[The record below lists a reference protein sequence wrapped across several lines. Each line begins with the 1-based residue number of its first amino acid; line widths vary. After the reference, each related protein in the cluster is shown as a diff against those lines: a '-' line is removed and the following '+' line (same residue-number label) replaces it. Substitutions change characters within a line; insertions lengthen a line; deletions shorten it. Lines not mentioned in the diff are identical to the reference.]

1 MKTKTIALFVCFCC
15 ILAGCKT
22 VQKTTSEAKELVKI
36 RVDTIATRDTVR
48 IIDRDKDSTIIKT
61 INDTVFVERWRT
73 RKIYANR
80 VAERVKVEIKTDT
93 VQIARTVLKN
103 EKPRKIVPAWAL
115 CLGGGV
121 IILMFVCFNRRG
133 N

>member
-1 MKTKTIALFVCFCC
+1 MRAKIIALFVCFCC

-22 VQKTTSEAKELVKI
+22 TQKTTSEAKEVLKI

-48 IIDRDKDSTIIKT
+48 IVDRDKDSIIIKT
-61 INDTVFVERWRT
+61 VNDTVFVERWKT
-73 RKIYANR
+73 RKIYTDR
-80 VAERVKVEIKTDT
+80 VAERIKVEIKKDT
-93 VQIARTVLKN
+93 VQISRTVLKN
-103 EKPRKIVPAWAL
+103 EKPRKIVPTWAL

-121 IILMFVCFNRRG
+121 ILMFVCFNRRG

>member
-1 MKTKTIALFVCFCC
+1 MRTKTIVLFVCFCF

-22 VQKTTSEAKELVKI
+22 VQKTTSEAKEVFKI
-36 RVDTIATRDTVR
+36 RVDTITTRDTVR

-61 INDTVFVERWRT
+61 VNDTVYVERWKT
-73 RKIYANR
+73 RKIYADR
-80 VAERVKVEIKTDT
+80 VAERVKVELKTDT

-103 EKPRKIVPAWAL
+103 EKPRKRMPTWAL

-121 IILMFVCFNRRG
+121 ILMFVCFNRRG

>member
-1 MKTKTIALFVCFCC
+1 MRTKTIALFVCFCC

-22 VQKTTSEAKELVKI
+22 VQKTTSEAKEVVKI

-48 IIDRDKDSTIIKT
+48 IVDRDKDSTIIKT
-61 INDTVFVERWRT
+61 VNDTVFVERWKT

-93 VQIARTVLKN
+93 VQIARTVLKD
-103 EKPRKIVPAWAL
+103 EKARKIVPMWAL
-115 CLGGGV
+115 GLGGGV
-121 IILMFVCFNRRG
+121 ILMFVCFDRRG

>member
-1 MKTKTIALFVCFCC
+1 MREKTKVLFVYFCC

-22 VQKTTSEAKELVKI
+22 VQKTTSEAKEVVKI
-36 RVDTIATRDTVR
+36 RVDTITTCDTVR
-48 IIDRDKDSTIIKT
+48 IVDRDKDSTIIKT
-61 INDTVFVERWRT
+61 VNDTVFVERWKT

-80 VAERVKVEIKTDT
+80 VAERVKVVVKTDT
-93 VQIARTVLKN
+93 VQIARTVLKK
-103 EKPRKIVPAWAL
+103 EKPRKIVPIWAL

>member
-1 MKTKTIALFVCFCC
+1 MRAKIIALFVCFCC
-15 ILAGCKT
+15 ILTGCKT

-61 INDTVFVERWRT
+61 VNDTVFVERWKT

-93 VQIARTVLKN
+93 VQITRTVLKN
-103 EKPRKIVPAWAL
+103 EKPRKIVPTWAL
-115 CLGGGV
+115 YLGGGV
-121 IILMFVCFNRRG
+121 ILMFVCFNRRG

>member
-1 MKTKTIALFVCFCC
+1 MRVKTKVLFLCFCC

-22 VQKTTSEAKELVKI
+22 IKKTTSTAKEVVKI
-36 RVDTIATRDTVR
+36 HVDTITTRDTVR
-48 IIDRDKDSTIIKT
+48 IVDRDKDSIIIKT
-61 INDTVFVERWRT
+61 VNDTVFVERWKT
-73 RKIYANR
+73 RKIYTNR
-80 VAERVKVEIKTDT
+80 TAERVKVAIKTDT

-103 EKPRKIVPAWAL
+103 EKPRKIVPVWAL

-121 IILMFVCFNRRG
+121 ILMFVCFNRRG

>member
-1 MKTKTIALFVCFCC
+1 MRTKKIALFVCLCS

-22 VQKTTSEAKELVKI
+22 IQKTTSEAKELVKI
-36 RVDTIATRDTVR
+36 RVDTITTRDTVR

-61 INDTVFVERWRT
+61 VNDTVFVERWKT
-73 RKIYANR
+73 RKIHTDR
-80 VAERVKVEIKTDT
+80 VAERVKIELKTDT

-103 EKPRKIVPAWAL
+103 EKPRKIVPIWAL

-121 IILMFVCFNRRG
+121 ILMFVCFNRRS

>member
-1 MKTKTIALFVCFCC
+1 MRAKTIALFVCFCC

-22 VQKTTSEAKELVKI
+22 VQKTTSFASEVVKI

-61 INDTVFVERWRT
+61 VNDTVFVERWET
-73 RKIYANR
+73 RKIYTDR

-93 VQIARTVLKN
+93 VQTVRTVLKN

-121 IILMFVCFNRRG
+121 ILMFVCFNRRG

>member
-1 MKTKTIALFVCFCC
+1 MRAKTKVLFLCFCC

-36 RVDTIATRDTVR
+36 RVDTITTRDTVR
-48 IIDRDKDSTIIKT
+48 IVDHDKDSTIIKT
-61 INDTVFVERWRT
+61 VNDTVFVERWKT

-80 VAERVKVEIKTDT
+80 VAERVKVELKTDT

-103 EKPRKIVPAWAL
+103 EKPRKIVPMWAL

-121 IILMFVCFNRRG
+121 ILMFVCFNRRG

>member
-1 MKTKTIALFVCFCC
+1 MRTKTIALFVCFCC

-22 VQKTTSEAKELVKI
+22 VQKTRSEAKEIVKI

-48 IIDRDKDSTIIKT
+48 IVDRDKDSTIIK
-61 INDTVFVERWRT
+61 IVNDTVFVERWKT

-80 VAERVKVEIKTDT
+80 VVERVKIELKTDT

-103 EKPRKIVPAWAL
+103 EKPRKTVPMWAL

-121 IILMFVCFNRRG
+121 ILMFVCFNRRG

>member
-1 MKTKTIALFVCFCC
+1 MRTKTIVLFVCLCC

-22 VQKTTSEAKELVKI
+22 VQKTTSEAKGVVKI

-48 IIDRDKDSTIIKT
+48 IVDRDKDSTIIKT
-61 INDTVFVERWRT
+61 VNDTVFVERWKT
-73 RKIYANR
+73 RKIYADR

-93 VQIARTVLKN
+93 VQIVRTVLKN
-103 EKPRKIVPAWAL
+103 EKPRKKVLAWAL

-121 IILMFVCFNRRG
+121 ILMFVCFNRRG

>member
-1 MKTKTIALFVCFCC
+1 MRAKTIVLFVCFCC

-22 VQKTTSEAKELVKI
+22 VQKTTSEAKEVLKI
-36 RVDTIATRDTVR
+36 RVDTITTRDTVR
-48 IIDRDKDSTIIKT
+48 IIDRDKDSTVIKT
-61 INDTVFVERWRT
+61 VNDTVFVERWKM

-80 VAERVKVEIKTDT
+80 VAERVKVELKTDT

-103 EKPRKIVPAWAL
+103 EKPRKIVPVWAL

-121 IILMFVCFNRRG
+121 IILMFVCLNRRG

>member
-1 MKTKTIALFVCFCC
+1 MKTKTIVLFVCFCC
-15 ILAGCKT
+15 IFAGCKT

-48 IIDRDKDSTIIKT
+48 IIDRDKDSTVIKT
-61 INDTVFVERWRT
+61 VNDTVYVERWKT
-73 RKIYANR
+73 RKIYADR
-80 VAERVKVEIKTDT
+80 VAERVKVEQKTDT
-93 VQIARTVLKN
+93 VQISRTVLKN

-121 IILMFVCFNRRG
+121 ILMFVCFNRRG

>member
-1 MKTKTIALFVCFCC
+1 MRPKTIALFVCFCC
-15 ILAGCKT
+15 ILTGCKT
-22 VQKTTSEAKELVKI
+22 IQKTTSEAKELVKI

-48 IIDRDKDSTIIKT
+48 IVDRDKDSIIIKT
-61 INDTVFVERWRT
+61 INDTVFVERWKT

-93 VQIARTVLKN
+93 VQTVRTVLKN
-103 EKPRKIVPAWAL
+103 EKPRKIVPTWAL

-121 IILMFVCFNRRG
+121 ILMFVCFNRRG

>member
-1 MKTKTIALFVCFCC
+1 MRTKTIALFVCFCC

-48 IIDRDKDSTIIKT
+48 IVDRDKDSTIIKT
-61 INDTVFVERWRT
+61 VNDTVFVERWKT

-80 VAERVKVEIKTDT
+80 VAERVKIELKTDT
-93 VQIARTVLKN
+93 VQIYRTVLKN
-103 EKPRKIVPAWAL
+103 EKPRKIVSIWAL

-121 IILMFVCFNRRG
+121 ILMFVCFNRRG

>member
-1 MKTKTIALFVCFCC
+1 MRTKTIALFVCFCC

-48 IIDRDKDSTIIKT
+48 IVDRDKDSTIIKT
-61 INDTVFVERWRT
+61 VNDTVFIERWKT
-73 RKIYANR
+73 RKIYADR

-93 VQIARTVLKN
+93 VQIVRTVLKN
-103 EKPRKIVPAWAL
+103 EKPRKTMPTWAL

-121 IILMFVCFNRRG
+121 ILMFVCFNRRG

>member
-1 MKTKTIALFVCFCC
+1 MRAKIIALFVCFCC

-22 VQKTTSEAKELVKI
+22 VQKTTSEAKEIVKI

-48 IIDRDKDSTIIKT
+48 IVDRDKDSTIIKT
-61 INDTVFVERWRT
+61 VNDTVFVERWKT
-73 RKIYANR
+73 RKIYADR
-80 VAERVKVEIKTDT
+80 VAERIKVEIKTDT

-103 EKPRKIVPAWAL
+103 EKPRKIVPMWAL

-121 IILMFVCFNRRG
+121 ILMFVCFNRRG

>member
-1 MKTKTIALFVCFCC
+1 MRIKKIALFVCLCC

-61 INDTVFVERWRT
+61 VNDTVFVERWKT
-73 RKIYANR
+73 RKIYTDR
-80 VAERVKVEIKTDT
+80 LAERGKIELKTDT
-93 VQIARTVLKN
+93 VKISRTVLKN
-103 EKPRKIVPAWAL
+103 EKPRKIVPMWAL

-121 IILMFVCFNRRG
+121 ILMFVCFNRRG

>member
-1 MKTKTIALFVCFCC
+1 MRAKRIAIFCVFCC

-22 VQKTTSEAKELVKI
+22 AQKTTSEAKEVVKI
-36 RVDTIATRDTVR
+36 RVDTITTRDTVR

-61 INDTVFVERWRT
+61 VNDTVFVERWKT
-73 RKIYANR
+73 RKIYTDR

-103 EKPRKIVPAWAL
+103 EKPRKKVPAWAL

-121 IILMFVCFNRRG
+121 ILMFVCFNRRG

>member
-1 MKTKTIALFVCFCC
+1 MRIKKLALFVCLCS
-15 ILAGCKT
+15 ILVGCKT
-22 VQKTTSEAKELVKI
+22 VQKTTSEAKEVVKI

-61 INDTVFVERWRT
+61 VNDTVFMERWKM
-73 RKIYANR
+73 RKIYTDR

-93 VQIARTVLKN
+93 VQTVRTVLKN
-103 EKPRKIVPAWAL
+103 EKPRKIVPMWAL

-121 IILMFVCFNRRG
+121 ILMFVCFNRRG

>member
-1 MKTKTIALFVCFCC
+1 MRVKTKVLFLCFCC
-15 ILAGCKT
+15 IFAGCKT
-22 VQKTTSEAKELVKI
+22 IKKTTSTENEVVKI
-36 RVDTIATRDTVR
+36 RVDTISTSDTVR
-48 IIDRDKDSTIIKT
+48 IVDRDKDSTIIKT
-61 INDTVFVERWRT
+61 VNDTVFVERWKT

-80 VAERVKVEIKTDT
+80 VAERVKVAIKTDT

-103 EKPRKIVPAWAL
+103 EKPRKRMPAWAL

-121 IILMFVCFNRRG
+121 ILMFVCFNRRG

>member
-1 MKTKTIALFVCFCC
+1 MSTKTIALFVCFCC

-22 VQKTTSEAKELVKI
+22 VQKTTSEAKEVVKI
-36 RVDTIATRDTVR
+36 RVDTITTRDTVR
-48 IIDRDKDSTIIKT
+48 ILDRDKDSIIIKT
-61 INDTVFVERWRT
+61 VNDTVYVERWKT

-80 VAERVKVEIKTDT
+80 VAERVKVELKTDT
-93 VQIARTVLKN
+93 VQTVRTVLKN
-103 EKPRKIVPAWAL
+103 EKPRKIVPTWAL

-121 IILMFVCFNRRG
+121 ILMFVCFNRRG

>member
-1 MKTKTIALFVCFCC
+1 MRTKTIALFVCFCC

-22 VQKTTSEAKELVKI
+22 VQKTTSEAKEVVKI
-36 RVDTIATRDTVR
+36 RGDTIATRDTVR
-48 IIDRDKDSTIIKT
+48 IIDRDKDSTIIK
-61 INDTVFVERWRT
+61 IVNDTVFVERWKT
-73 RKIYANR
+73 RKIYTDR
-80 VAERVKVEIKTDT
+80 VAERVKIELKTDT

-103 EKPRKIVPAWAL
+103 EKPRKIVPTWAL

-121 IILMFVCFNRRG
+121 ILMFVCFNRRG

>member
-1 MKTKTIALFVCFCC
+1 MRTKTIALFVCFCC

-22 VQKTTSEAKELVKI
+22 VQKTTSEAKEVVKI

-48 IIDRDKDSTIIKT
+48 IVDRDKDSTIIKT
-61 INDTVFVERWRT
+61 VNDTVFVERWKT

-93 VQIARTVLKN
+93 VQIYRTKN
-103 EKPRKIVPAWAL
+103 EKPRKIVPMWAL

-121 IILMFVCFNRRG
+121 ILMFVCFNRRG

>member
-1 MKTKTIALFVCFCC
+1 MRTETIALFVCFCC

-22 VQKTTSEAKELVKI
+22 VQKTTSEAKEVVKI

-61 INDTVFVERWRT
+61 VNDTVFFFLCKT
-73 RKIYANR
+73 RKIYTDR

-93 VQIARTVLKN
+93 VQTVRTEKKKK
-103 EKPRKIVPAWAL
+103 KPRKIVPMWAL

-121 IILMFVCFNRRG
+121 ILMFVCFNRRG

>member
-1 MKTKTIALFVCFCC
+1 MRTKTIALFVCFCS

-22 VQKTTSEAKELVKI
+22 VQKTTSEAKEVVKI

-48 IIDRDKDSTIIKT
+48 IVDRDKDSTVIKT
-61 INDTVFVERWRT
+61 VNDTVFVERWKT
-73 RKIYANR
+73 RKIYADR
-80 VAERVKVEIKTDT
+80 VAERVKVELKTDT
-93 VQIARTVLKN
+93 VQTVRTVLKN
-103 EKPRKIVPAWAL
+103 EKPRKTVPAWAL

-121 IILMFVCFNRRG
+121 ILMFVCFNRWG

>member
-1 MKTKTIALFVCFCC
+1 MRIKKIALFVCLCS

-22 VQKTTSEAKELVKI
+22 VQKTTSEAKEVVKI
-36 RVDTIATRDTVR
+36 RVDTITTRDTVR
-48 IIDRDKDSTIIKT
+48 ILDRDKDSIIIKT
-61 INDTVFVERWRT
+61 VNDTVFVERWKT

-80 VAERVKVEIKTDT
+80 VAERVKVELKTDT
-93 VQIARTVLKN
+93 VQTVRTVLKN
-103 EKPRKIVPAWAL
+103 EKPRKIVPIWAL
-115 CLGGGV
+115 CLGGG

>member
-1 MKTKTIALFVCFCC
+1 MKTKTIVLFVCFCC

-22 VQKTTSEAKELVKI
+22 VQKTTSEAKEVLKI
-36 RVDTIATRDTVR
+36 RVDTITTRDTVR

-61 INDTVFVERWRT
+61 VNDTVFVERWKT

-80 VAERVKVEIKTDT
+80 VVERVKVELKTDT
-93 VQIARTVLKN
+93 VQTVRTVLKN
-103 EKPRKIVPAWAL
+103 EKPRKIVPTWAL

-121 IILMFVCFNRRG
+121 ILMFVCFNRRG

>member
-1 MKTKTIALFVCFCC
+1 MRTKTTALFVCFCC

-48 IIDRDKDSTIIKT
+48 IVDRDKDSTIIKT
-61 INDTVFVERWRT
+61 VNDTVFVERWKT
-73 RKIYANR
+73 RKIYTDR
-80 VAERVKVEIKTDT
+80 VAERVKIELKTDT
-93 VQIARTVLKN
+93 VQTVRTVLKN
-103 EKPRKIVPAWAL
+103 EKPRKIVPIWAL

-121 IILMFVCFNRRG
+121 IILMFVCLNRRG

>member
-1 MKTKTIALFVCFCC
+1 MKTKTIVLFVCFCC

-36 RVDTIATRDTVR
+36 RVDTITTRDTVR

-61 INDTVFVERWRT
+61 VNDTVFVERWKT
-73 RKIYANR
+73 RKIYADR
-80 VAERVKVEIKTDT
+80 VAERVKVELKTDT

-103 EKPRKIVPAWAL
+103 EKPRKIVPTWAL
-115 CLGGGV
+115 YLGGGV
-121 IILMFVCFNRRG
+121 ILMFVCFNRRG

>member
-1 MKTKTIALFVCFCC
+1 MRTETIALFVCFCC

-22 VQKTTSEAKELVKI
+22 VQKTTSEAKEVVKI

-61 INDTVFVERWRT
+61 VNDTVFFFLCKT
-73 RKIYANR
+73 RKIYTDR

-93 VQIARTVLKN
+93 VQISRTVLKN
-103 EKPRKIVPAWAL
+103 EKPRKIVPMWAV

-121 IILMFVCFNRRG
+121 ILMFVCFNRRG

>member
-1 MKTKTIALFVCFCC
+1 MRTKTIALLVFFCC
-15 ILAGCKT
+15 ILTGCKT
-22 VQKTTSEAKELVKI
+22 VQKTTSTAKEVVKI

-48 IIDRDKDSTIIKT
+48 IVDRDKDSTIIKT
-61 INDTVFVERWRT
+61 VNDTVFVERWKT
-73 RKIYANR
+73 RKIYADR
-80 VAERVKVEIKTDT
+80 VAERIKVEIKTDT
-93 VQIARTVLKN
+93 VQTVRTVLKN

-121 IILMFVCFNRRG
+121 ILMFVCFNRRG

>member
-1 MKTKTIALFVCFCC
+1 MRTKKIALFVCLCS
-15 ILAGCKT
+15 ILTGCKT

-36 RVDTIATRDTVR
+36 RVDTITTRDTVR

-61 INDTVFVERWRT
+61 VNDTVFVERWKT

-80 VAERVKVEIKTDT
+80 AAERVKVVVKTDT
-93 VQIARTVLKN
+93 VQTVRTVLKN
-103 EKPRKIVPAWAL
+103 EKPRKIVPTWAL

-121 IILMFVCFNRRG
+121 ILMFVCFNRRG

>member
-1 MKTKTIALFVCFCC
+1 MRTKKIALFVCLCS
-15 ILAGCKT
+15 ILVGCKT

-36 RVDTIATRDTVR
+36 RVDTITTRDTVR
-48 IIDRDKDSTIIKT
+48 IVDRDKDSTIIKT
-61 INDTVFVERWRT
+61 VNDTVFVERWKT
-73 RKIYANR
+73 RNVYTDR
-80 VAERVKVEIKTDT
+80 VAERVKVELKTDT

-103 EKPRKIVPAWAL
+103 EKPRKIVPIWAL

-121 IILMFVCFNRRG
+121 IILMFVCLNRRG